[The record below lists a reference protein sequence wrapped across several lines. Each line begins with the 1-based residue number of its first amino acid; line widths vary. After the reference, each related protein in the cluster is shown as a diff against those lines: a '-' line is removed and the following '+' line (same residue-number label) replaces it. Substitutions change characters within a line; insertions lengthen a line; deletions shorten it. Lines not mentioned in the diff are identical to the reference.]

1 MNEPR
6 TTLFE
11 NPWVNVGQVPADT
24 PSGTHLSIRSGTGHG
39 VLIIP
44 VIDRDRYVLVTQP
57 RPAAGMSSSIEFPR
71 GGAAESSVEEAL
83 RELVE
88 ETGLYP
94 LQRPVRLHPLRQPV
108 RLGTLRPDTGLL
120 STEVGVHLVD
130 VDPAGLAID
139 HVEDEER
146 VRRLPPVSRT
156 EIDYLVR
163 RGRITCSMTLAALA
177 LLDAHIR

>member
-1 MNEPR
+1 MSEPR

-57 RPAAGMSSSIEFPR
+57 RPAAGMTSSIEFPR
-71 GGAAESSVEEAL
+71 GGAAEPSVEEAL

-88 ETGLYP
+88 ETGL
-94 LQRPVRLHPLRQPV
+94 HPLRRPV

-156 EIDYLVR
+156 EIDDLVR
-163 RGRITCSMTLAALA
+163 HGQITCSMTLAALA